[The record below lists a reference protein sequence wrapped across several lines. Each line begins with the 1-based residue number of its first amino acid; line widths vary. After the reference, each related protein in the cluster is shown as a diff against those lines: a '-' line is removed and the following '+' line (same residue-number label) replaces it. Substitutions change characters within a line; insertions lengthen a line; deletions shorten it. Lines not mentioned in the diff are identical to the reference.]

1 MPIIRHRG
9 RSKAGGCEELR
20 ARHLDL
26 AAPASMSRR
35 GIKGFF
41 LGILCGGTVWTAIME
56 EPAVIREPLSV
67 TPLSAHTGA
76 EIAGVDLSDPVD
88 AQTRKM
94 LNRTFLDHSVIAIRD
109 QRLNAPQF
117 LEAMRIFGEIF
128 FQHNPRFAVPECP
141 QIHYISNQDKF
152 EDGRVYIPGEGYH
165 TDHSN
170 DIEPPKATAL
180 CAVKL
185 PKSGGDTQFVNMYEA
200 YDALPEEMKKCIDGL
215 QARHVYQSKYSE
227 RKLPSLTE
235 ERRQIASESVVHP
248 IVRTHP
254 ETGRKAIY
262 INPIRIEQIVGMP
275 EQEALPLLAELL
287 AHATQEKFQYCHEW
301 KAGDVVIWDN
311 RCLMHKA
318 NGDYPVSEV
327 RYLYRVML
335 KGDRPI

>member
-1 MPIIRHRG
+1 
-9 RSKAGGCEELR
+9 
-20 ARHLDL
+20 
-26 AAPASMSRR
+26 
-35 GIKGFF
+35 
-41 LGILCGGTVWTAIME
+41 
-56 EPAVIREPLSV
+56 VIV
-67 TPLSAHTGA
+67 
-76 EIAGVDLSDPVD
+76 
-88 AQTRKM
+88 
-94 LNRTFLDHSVIAIRD
+94 IRD
-109 QRLNAPQF
+109 QKLSAPQF
-117 LEAMRIFGEIF
+117 LAAMKLFGEIF
-128 FQHNPRFAVPECP
+128 PQHNPRFAVPECP
-141 QIHYISNQDKF
+141 QIHYISNQDRL

-180 CAVKL
+180 YAVML

-200 YDALPEEMKKCIDGL
+200 YNALSEDIKKRVESL

-227 RKLPSLTE
+227 RKLPRLAE
-235 ERRQIASESVVHP
+235 ERRKIASESVVHP

-262 INPIRIEQIVGMP
+262 INPIRIEEIAGMS
-275 EQEALPLLAELL
+275 EHEALLLLAELL
-287 AHATQEKFQYCHEW
+287 EHATQEKFQYRHKW

-335 KGDRPI
+335 KGDRPV